1 MSVLA
6 FQLGGVLLAARR
18 EDRVAGETGE
28 RTLEPHRGQNVD
40 ADNT

>member
-6 FQLGGVLLAARR
+6 FQLGGGPFGGEAGRQGGRGDRR
-18 EDRVAGETGE
+18 ED
-28 RTLEPHRGQNVD
+28 LEPHRGQNVD